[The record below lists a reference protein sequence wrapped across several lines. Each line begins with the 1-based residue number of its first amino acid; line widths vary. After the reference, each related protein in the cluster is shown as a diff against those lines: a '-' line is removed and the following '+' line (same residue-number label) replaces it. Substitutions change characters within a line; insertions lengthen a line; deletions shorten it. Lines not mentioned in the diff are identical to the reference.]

1 VKLTPSNEKL
11 TKEKY
16 DTVMSIDSSFM
27 QESSVFYTGDQPDMK
42 KESLTNRRGLKA
54 LLEKKELSKK
64 TSVLK
69 WNDFSNTFQ
78 ALYGESGYYINE
90 GQSQKRVDFIC
101 RYLKSGGDSKEETT
115 PTPIP
120 QDLNTDNILEGWE
133 GLKPFPDGAYMIP
146 YDESFLEAGIDAG
159 KYALAGAAIAGL
171 VVLTGG
177 AALGAMGLSAGA
189 AGTAAGA
196 AGMAEATLAGA
207 AMAGMGTVTKIG
219 LVSAFALGGASGL
232 TAKYYGEDRV
242 TVTILIR
249 QGYIT
254 KQALVAVTRGLIDTL
269 DGAVYSADMRAIQL
283 TLCLLQG
290 AWTFNQGKAVS
301 AFAYVQKYY
310 ENMENG
316 EIIFNEIKNI
326 GTLTVKKITDFPDFE
341 TPGET
346 STLDPD
352 DAKGFMLDA
361 HTAMTQN
368 GPSLK
373 QNLDKLNKLGPDKL
387 KELIQKIT
395 EATPAVET
403 SSETSTEGEAETE

>member
-1 VKLTPSNEKL
+1 MEDL
-11 TKEKY
+11 
-16 DTVMSIDSSFM
+16 
-27 QESSVFYTGDQPDMK
+27 
-42 KESLTNRRGLKA
+42 
-54 LLEKKELSKK
+54 
-64 TSVLK
+64 
-69 WNDFSNTFQ
+69 
-78 ALYGESGYYINE
+78 
-90 GQSQKRVDFIC
+90 IC
-101 RYLKSGGDSKEETT
+101 SALKSDQVPTPPSPEPT
-115 PTPIP
+115 PTPTP
-120 QDLNTDNILEGWE
+120 EPDNILKDWK
-133 GLKPFPDGAYMIP
+133 GLKPFPDSAYMIP
-146 YDESFLEAGIDAG
+146 YDESLLEAGIDAA
-159 KYALAGAAIAGL
+159 KYTLAGAAIAGL
-171 VVLTGG
+171 VWFTGG
-177 AALGAMGLSAGA
+177 AALGAMGLSAGTA
-189 AGTAAGA
+189 GAAGTATALAGTAAGY
-196 AGMAEATLAGA
+196 AGMQATTLAGA
-207 AMAGMGTVTKIG
+207 AAAGFAEVFTIG
-219 LVSAFALGGASGL
+219 AFKAMALGGATGL
-232 TAKYYGEDRV
+232 TAKYYGEDRA

-269 DGAVYSADMRAIQL
+269 NGAVYSADMRAIQL

-290 AWTFNQGKAVS
+290 AWTLNQGKAVS
-301 AFAYVQKYY
+301 AFAYVQKNY
-310 ENMENG
+310 EGMTNG

-352 DAKGFMLDA
+352 DAKGLMLDA

-395 EATPAVET
+395 EARPAVET